1 MIGETRYVSQGI
13 LEMLPT
19 DIVNSKS
26 RLPQAGES
34 SEQGVQDIVQFKD
47 CWLWFSL
54 WGWWTNWF
62 THAMSVITLREITAA
77 TVRVI
82 CALPTH

>member
-1 MIGETRYVSQGI
+1 MIGETRHVAQGI

-26 RLPQAGES
+26 RLPQAGEI
-34 SEQGVQDIVQFKD
+34 SEQGVLDTVQFKD

-54 WGWWTNWF
+54 
-62 THAMSVITLREITAA
+62 
-77 TVRVI
+77 
-82 CALPTH
+82 

>member
-1 MIGETRYVSQGI
+1 MPHGRAHFRFLTQNGSGMIGETRHVVQGI

-26 RLPQAGES
+26 RLPQAGEI
-34 SEQGVQDIVQFKD
+34 SEQGVQDTVQFKD

-54 WGWWTNWF
+54 
-62 THAMSVITLREITAA
+62 
-77 TVRVI
+77 
-82 CALPTH
+82 